1 MTGNYLGS
9 DPLCWRNQAAG
20 VDCGL
25 LPIAAARLVPHQ
37 APARMVEALEMVG
50 ERTATVSA
58 TIAENSPHCRA
69 GRLAEAAHVELMAQ
83 AAAVMHGYRSATRP
97 AAAPQRGMLVGARN
111 LEIHAEIRV
120 GDRLTVWLR
129 KQARLGAFG
138 VIDAEVRRGD
148 SVISKAE
155 LKTWHE
161 E

>member
-1 MTGNYLGS
+1 
-9 DPLCWRNQAAG
+9 
-20 VDCGL
+20 
-25 LPIAAARLVPHQ
+25 
-37 APARMVEALEMVG
+37 
-50 ERTATVSA
+50 
-58 TIAENSPHCRA
+58 
-69 GRLAEAAHVELMAQ
+69 
-83 AAAVMHGYRSATRP
+83 
-97 AAAPQRGMLVGARN
+97 MLVGARN

-148 SVISKAE
+148 TVISKAE